1 MRIVT
6 GWSPPGTARSGD
18 ERTLRRRRERQ
29 RFAMLPC
36 SSSTRYFNELD
47 VPAGDLQA
55 GGERLR
61 KGIGVKSKFFD
72 SWAKQTVAV
81 IRHGES
87 VSLRRP
93 DRLTVIR

>member
-1 MRIVT
+1 
-6 GWSPPGTARSGD
+6 
-18 ERTLRRRRERQ
+18 
-29 RFAMLPC
+29 
-36 SSSTRYFNELD
+36 
-47 VPAGDLQA
+47 
-55 GGERLR
+55 
-61 KGIGVKSKFFD
+61 VKSKFFD